1 MDLEKKTSLRV
12 EYYDHSTQE
21 INSWAFKSSTR
32 LALVINTIVYE
43 KDKIDLDKDQF
54 EKSIQ
59 FEKSLQLIIWDITKF
74 LNTPY
79 TSEENA

>member
-43 KDKIDLDKDQF
+43 KDKVDLDKEQF
-54 EKSIQ
+54 D
-59 FEKSLQLIIWDITKF
+59 KSLQLIIWDIKKF

-79 TSEENA
+79 TPEENA

>member
-12 EYYDHSTQE
+12 EYYDHSAKE
-21 INSWAFKSSTR
+21 IQSWAFKSSTR

-43 KDKIDLDKDQF
+43 KDKIDLDKEQF
-54 EKSIQ
+54 D
-59 FEKSLQLIIWDITKF
+59 KSLQLIIWDITKF

-79 TSEENA
+79 TPEENA

>member
-43 KDKIDLDKDQF
+43 KDKVDLDKEQF
-54 EKSIQ
+54 D
-59 FEKSLQLIIWDITKF
+59 KSLQLIIWDITKF

-79 TSEENA
+79 TLEENV